1 MTLYGGVYFND
12 DGLSTS
18 IRGMHLQTELLNIS
32 NNNITGFGKV
42 GYQRQVPVVSS
53 FAEYIGVN
61 ALSKVQDNSIGR
73 VRKSNNPLDFA
84 MGKEGY
90 FQCQT
95 PNGIKLTRDG
105 RFKLDKNGSLLTLDG
120 NKVLGSNGQPIKFN
134 AIPDKLED
142 VKVNIDGTIQS
153 LNPKTKQMDEVG
165 QIAVATS
172 NGTLSTQPDVRQGFV
187 EDSNVSLSTEFL
199 NIVPIR
205 RNFDANRQMFITQND
220 ELSRTIQELS
230 RAT

>member
-53 FAEYIGVN
+53 FAEYIGVS
-61 ALSKVQDNSIGR
+61 ALSKVKDTSVGR

-95 PNGIKLTRDG
+95 PNGIKSEPEMEDLRY
-105 RFKLDKNGSLLTLDG
+105 DKNGESFNLWKG
-120 NKVLGSNGQPIKFN
+120 NKVLGSNG
-134 AIPDKLED
+134 
-142 VKVNIDGTIQS
+142 
-153 LNPKTKQMDEVG
+153 
-165 QIAVATS
+165 
-172 NGTLSTQPDVRQGFV
+172 
-187 EDSNVSLSTEFL
+187 
-199 NIVPIR
+199 
-205 RNFDANRQMFITQND
+205 
-220 ELSRTIQELS
+220 
-230 RAT
+230 